1 MDGSDGSNARATRES
16 ANSPAA
22 YDQGRS
28 GGFGAGRRADYIG
41 RRCTSTLP
49 GPWAGPRMHVNEG
62 TVEIGGVPM
71 HYVEWGERTRRH
83 VLLVHGW
90 DGTAHYWD
98 LVAPALADRYHLVAI
113 TLRGRGRSDPD
124 STERYRF
131 GEYGHDIR
139 EVTRHLGLERLSFV
153 GASLGGMIALPY
165 VAEHEA
171 QVDRLV
177 LVDIG
182 AQLGGDRPSSYY
194 AGMLAAP
201 AEFPSTRAIEE
212 WLRQWSL
219 YAKIPADG
227 MAIVVREHF
236 VQAPNGRFTWR
247 FGERLRELQRR
258 QSRETLFPSQWDV
271 LGKIRCPVLIVRG
284 GRSESLLPDV
294 AERTR
299 AGLADALLVEI
310 PDCSHF
316 PFLERPRELTLLLSG
331 FLA

>member
-1 MDGSDGSNARATRES
+1 MNK
-16 ANSPAA
+16 
-22 YDQGRS
+22 
-28 GGFGAGRRADYIG
+28 
-41 RRCTSTLP
+41 
-49 GPWAGPRMHVNEG
+49 G
-62 TVEIGGVPM
+62 TVDVGGLRL
-71 HYVEWGERTRRH
+71 HYVEWGERTRPH

-98 LVAPALADRYHLVAI
+98 LVAPALADRYHLVAL
-113 TLRGRGRSDPD
+113 TLRGRGQSDADP
-124 STERYRF
+124 TGQYRF
-131 GEYGHDIR
+131 AAYGRDIR
-139 EVTRHLGLERLSFV
+139 EATRRLGFDRLSFV

-182 AQLGGDRPSSYY
+182 AHLGGDRPSSYY

-201 AEFPSTRAIEE
+201 AEFESARAVED

-219 YAKIPADG
+219 YAKIPAAG
-227 MAIVVREHF
+227 LAIVIREHF
-236 VQAPNGRFTWR
+236 APAPGGRFTWR

-258 QSRETLFPSQWDV
+258 DSRETLFPAQWDV
-271 LGKIRCPVLIVRG
+271 LGKIRSPVLIVRG

-316 PFLERPRELTLLLSG
+316 PFLERPRELTVLLSG
-331 FLA
+331 FLG

>member
-1 MDGSDGSNARATRES
+1 LRVVEGHVDVGDVRLHYIEW
-16 ANSPAA
+16 
-22 YDQGRS
+22 
-28 GGFGAGRRADYIG
+28 GAP
-41 RRCTSTLP
+41 TLP
-49 GPWAGPRMHVNEG
+49 
-62 TVEIGGVPM
+62 
-71 HYVEWGERTRRH
+71 H

-98 LVAPALADRYHLVAI
+98 LVAPALADRYHLVAL
-113 TLRGRGRSDPD
+113 TLRGRGRSDADPAGQ
-124 STERYRF
+124 YRF
-131 GEYGHDIR
+131 AEYGRDIR
-139 EVTRHLGLERLSFV
+139 EATRRLGLDRLSFV

-201 AEFPSTRAIEE
+201 AEFPSTRAIEA
-212 WLRQWSL
+212 WLRQWTL

-236 VQAPNGRFTWR
+236 EQGPNGRFTWR

-258 QSRETLFPSQWDV
+258 DPRETLFPSQWDV
-271 LGKIRCPVLIVRG
+271 LGKIRRPVLIVRG
-284 GRSESLLPDV
+284 VRSESLVPDV

>member
-1 MDGSDGSNARATRES
+1 VT
-16 ANSPAA
+16 
-22 YDQGRS
+22 
-28 GGFGAGRRADYIG
+28 
-41 RRCTSTLP
+41 
-49 GPWAGPRMHVNEG
+49 EG
-62 TVEIGGVPM
+62 TVDVGGLRL
-71 HYVEWGERTRRH
+71 HYVEWGERARPH

-90 DGTAHYWD
+90 DGTARYWD
-98 LVAPALADRYHLVAI
+98 LVAPALADRYHLVAL
-113 TLRGRGRSDPD
+113 TLRGRGRSDADP
-124 STERYRF
+124 SGQYRF
-131 GEYGHDIR
+131 ADYGRDVR
-139 EVTRHLGLERLSFV
+139 EATSRLGLDGFAFV
-153 GASLGGMIALPY
+153 GASLGGMLALPY
-165 VAEHEA
+165 AAAHGT
-171 QVDRLV
+171 QVERLV

-201 AEFPSTRAIEE
+201 AEFASTRAIED

-227 MAIVVREHF
+227 LAIVVREHF
-236 VQAPNGRFTWR
+236 VPAPDGGFTWR
-247 FGERLRELQRR
+247 FGEYLRELQRR
-258 QSRETLFPSQWDV
+258 HSRETLFPQQWEV
-271 LGKIRCPVLIVRG
+271 LSKIRCPVFIVRG

-316 PFLERPRELTLLLSG
+316 PFLERPRELTVLLSG

>member
-1 MDGSDGSNARATRES
+1 MKEGSVDVGDG
-16 ANSPAA
+16 
-22 YDQGRS
+22 QLH
-28 GGFGAGRRADYIG
+28 YI
-41 RRCTSTLP
+41 
-49 GPWAGPRMHVNEG
+49 
-62 TVEIGGVPM
+62 
-71 HYVEWGERTRRH
+71 EWGERTRPH
-83 VLLVHGW
+83 VLLIHGW
-90 DGTAHYWD
+90 DGTARYWD

-113 TLRGRGRSDPD
+113 TLRGRGGSDPD
-124 STERYRF
+124 STGRYGF
-131 GEYGHDIR
+131 AAYGRDIWAATL
-139 EVTRHLGLERLSFV
+139 ELGLDRLSFV

-194 AGMLAAP
+194 AGMLAVP
-201 AEFPSTRAIEE
+201 TEFPSTRAIEE

-236 VQAPNGRFTWR
+236 VKAPSGHFIWR

-258 QSRETLFPSQWDV
+258 ESRETLFPSQWHV
-271 LGKIRCPVLIVRG
+271 LGKIRRPVLIVRG

-316 PFLERPRELTLLLSG
+316 PFLERPRELTVLLRG
-331 FLA
+331 FLG

>member
-1 MDGSDGSNARATRES
+1 MKAAAREGAV
-16 ANSPAA
+16 
-22 YDQGRS
+22 DV
-28 GGFGAGRRADYIG
+28 GGLR
-41 RRCTSTLP
+41 L
-49 GPWAGPRMHVNEG
+49 
-62 TVEIGGVPM
+62 
-71 HYVEWGERTRRH
+71 HYVEWGERSSPH

-98 LVAPALADRYHLVAI
+98 LVAPALADRYHLVAL
-113 TLRGRGRSDPD
+113 TLRGRGRSDGDPAGQ
-124 STERYRF
+124 YRF
-131 GEYGHDIR
+131 ADYGRDIR
-139 EVTRHLGLERLSFV
+139 EATHRLGLDRLAFV

-165 VAEHEA
+165 VMEHGA
-171 QVDRLV
+171 QVERLV

-194 AGMLAAP
+194 AGMLDAP
-201 AEFPSTRAIEE
+201 AEFESTGAIEQ

-236 VQAPNGRFTWR
+236 SPAPSGGFTWR

-258 QSRETLFPSQWDV
+258 HSRQTLFPAQWEV
-271 LGKIRCPVLIVRG
+271 LGKVRCPVLMVRG
-284 GRSESLLPDV
+284 GQSESLLPDV

-299 AGLADALLVEI
+299 AGLPDAMLVEI

-316 PFLERPRELTLLLSG
+316 PFLERPRELALLLRG
-331 FLA
+331 FLD